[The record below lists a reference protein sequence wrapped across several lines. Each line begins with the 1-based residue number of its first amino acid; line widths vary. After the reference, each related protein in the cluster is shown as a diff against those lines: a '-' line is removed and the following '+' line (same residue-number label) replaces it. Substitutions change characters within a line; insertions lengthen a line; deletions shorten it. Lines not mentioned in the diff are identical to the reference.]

1 MSGDG
6 CVVVTG
12 ASDGIGMTL
21 ARRLIARGVNVLA
34 VARRADRLEALCGTA
49 ENARF
54 AAVDLESADSV
65 EVVARAVK
73 NAFGIV
79 RGFVHCAGFNQ
90 LAPLSLVDPVVAQR
104 LYAVHALFP
113 MKFMGWLGKAPNH
126 VEGTACVLI
135 SSLACHEGAAGN
147 AAYAA
152 AKGAVEGLLKA
163 SAAELVGR
171 GVRVNAI
178 APGFVETEM
187 ARETWKSLRAT
198 PEKIAELE
206 KSYPLGFGKPE
217 QIADVVDFLLGGASS
232 WMTGQ
237 CLVVDGGHGIVG
249 L

>member
-1 MSGDG
+1 MSGTG

-12 ASDGIGMTL
+12 ASDGIGEAV
-21 ARRLIARGVNVLA
+21 ARRLIARGESVLA
-34 VARRADRLEALCGTA
+34 VARRKDRLEALCGAA

-54 AAVDLESADSV
+54 AAVDLEGADAV

-73 NAFGIV
+73 DTFGSV
-79 RGFVHCAGFNQ
+79 RGFVHCAGFNK

-104 LYAVHALFP
+104 LYAVHTLFP
-113 MKFMGWLGKAPNH
+113 MRFMGWLGKAPNH
-126 VEGTACVLI
+126 AVGAACVLI

-152 AKGAVEGLLKA
+152 AKGAVEGLVKA
-163 SAAELVGR
+163 SAAELAGR

-187 ARETWKSLRAT
+187 ARTTWKALLAT
-198 PEKIAELE
+198 PEKVAEME

-217 QIADVVDFLLGGASS
+217 QIAEVVDFLLGRASS

-237 CLVVDGGHGIVG
+237 CLVVDGGRGIV
-249 L
+249 

>member
-1 MSGDG
+1 MSAAG
-6 CVVVTG
+6 CIVVTG
-12 ASDGIGMTL
+12 ASDGIGETV
-21 ARRLIARGVNVLA
+21 ARRLIARGENVLA
-34 VARRADRLEALCGTA
+34 VARRADRLETLCGSA

-54 AAVDLESADSV
+54 AAIDLEGADAV
-65 EVVARAVK
+65 EAVARAVK
-73 NAFGIV
+73 DTFGAV

-90 LAPLSLVDPVVAQR
+90 LAPLSLVDSVVAQR

-113 MKFMGWLGKAPNH
+113 MRFMGWLGKAPNH
-126 VEGTACVLI
+126 VVGAACVLI

-152 AKGAVEGLLKA
+152 AKGAVEGMLKA
-163 SAAELVGR
+163 SAAELAGR

-187 ARETWKSLRAT
+187 ARTTWKALLAT
-198 PEKIAELE
+198 PEKVAEME

-237 CLVVDGGHGIVG
+237 CLVVDGGHGIV
-249 L
+249 

>member
-1 MSGDG
+1 
-6 CVVVTG
+6 
-12 ASDGIGMTL
+12 MTI

-126 VEGTACVLI
+126 VAGTSCVLL
-135 SSLACHEGAAGN
+135 SSLACRTGAAGN

-152 AKGAVEGLLKA
+152 AKGAVEALVRSA
-163 SAAELVGR
+163 AAELAAR
-171 GVRVNAI
+171 GVRVNAV
-178 APGFVETEM
+178 APGFVETEL
-187 ARETWKSLRAT
+187 AAGTWRALGMT
-198 PEKIAELE
+198 PERIAAERAR
-206 KSYPLGFGKPE
+206 YPLGFGTPE
-217 QIADVVDFLLGGASS
+217 QVADAVGFLLGAASS
-232 WMTGQ
+232 WITGQ
-237 CLVVDGGHGIVG
+237 CLVADGGRS
-249 L
+249 LA

>member
-1 MSGDG
+1 MKELRHIPVQKGKIYELSVVRLGTSGEG
-6 CVVVTG
+6 
-12 ASDGIGMTL
+12 
-21 ARRLIARGVNVLA
+21 IAR
-34 VARRADRLEALCGTA
+34 
-49 ENARF
+49 
-54 AAVDLESADSV
+54 
-65 EVVARAVK
+65 
-73 NAFGIV
+73 
-79 RGFVHCAGFNQ
+79 
-90 LAPLSLVDPVVAQR
+90 
-104 LYAVHALFP
+104 
-113 MKFMGWLGKAPNH
+113 
-126 VEGTACVLI
+126 
-135 SSLACHEGAAGN
+135 HEGFTVFVPFALPGEKVR
-147 AAYAA
+147 
-152 AKGAVEGLLKA
+152 AKITLVKKNY
-163 SAAELVGR
+163 SAAELVER